1 LKKKIVN
8 CPKFLVG
15 SIFREAKMVL
25 LKLGQKI
32 SWQHPFN
39 QYFLLRRNLTPCAE
53 AENMESNNN
62 VAAILAQGT

>member
-1 LKKKIVN
+1 
-8 CPKFLVG
+8 
-15 SIFREAKMVL
+15 MVVQ
-25 LKLGQKI
+25 KLGHKI

-39 QYFLLRRNLTPCAE
+39 HYFLLCRNLTPCAE